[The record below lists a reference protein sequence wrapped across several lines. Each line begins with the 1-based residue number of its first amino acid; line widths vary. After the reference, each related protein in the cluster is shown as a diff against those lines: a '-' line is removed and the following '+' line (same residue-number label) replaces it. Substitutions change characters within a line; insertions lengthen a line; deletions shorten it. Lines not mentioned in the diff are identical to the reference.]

1 MTLQY
6 KDGNA
11 RFTTVCLITYE
22 LYIHV
27 FVSVDWLFSFV
38 ASLQKLLAHFLLIR
52 DNGEIHRKKKQC
64 TSKEN
69 NVIFHIYDQITR
81 VQLEIGHCFHCIAIA
96 QNYVNYPWNVSY
108 LNPLLP
114 PIQVLA
120 GYFNPKLSSG
130 VLRNIYSELTDAGLQ
145 VLQEQVFLIVSR
157 L

>member
-52 DNGEIHRKKKQC
+52 DNGEIHRKKN
-64 TSKEN
+64 S
-69 NVIFHIYDQITR
+69 VR
-81 VQLEIGHCFHCIAIA
+81 VR
-96 QNYVNYPWNVSY
+96 
-108 LNPLLP
+108 
-114 PIQVLA
+114 
-120 GYFNPKLSSG
+120 KTMLSSTFMIRLQG
-130 VLRNIYSELTDAGLQ
+130 YSWKSGIAFIALQ
-145 VLQEQVFLIVSR
+145 SLKITWTTPEMFPIWTPCCPQSKFWQDILILSWVRVFWEIFTPNWRMQDSR
-157 L
+157 SSRSRFS

>member
-1 MTLQY
+1 MFDHLWIIYPCFCFCRLIIFICGFAAKITCTFFAYKRQWRNSQKKNTVRVRKTMLSSTFMIRLQGY
-6 KDGNA
+6 SWKSGIA
-11 RFTTVCLITYE
+11 FIA
-22 LYIHV
+22 
-27 FVSVDWLFSFV
+27 WG
-38 ASLQKLLAHFLLIR
+38 
-52 DNGEIHRKKKQC
+52 GER
-64 TSKEN
+64 
-69 NVIFHIYDQITR
+69 
-81 VQLEIGHCFHCIAIA
+81 